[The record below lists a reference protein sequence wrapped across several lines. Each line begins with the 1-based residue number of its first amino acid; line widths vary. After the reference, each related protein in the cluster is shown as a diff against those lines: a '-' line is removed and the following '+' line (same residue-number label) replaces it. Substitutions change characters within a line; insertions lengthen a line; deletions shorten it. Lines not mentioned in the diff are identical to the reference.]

1 MTIPRK
7 MLCGFYAVIAVAAL
21 IATWVQ
27 NAAYFPKG
35 AGFLKDFALD
45 LKANPATRSISAD
58 IALFMLAAVVFMVIE
73 ARRHGIPYVWAY
85 VLGGMLIAISVTFPL
100 FMLMR
105 ERRLATLG
113 QVQPAITAAD
123 AVGLLLVALP
133 VLVISVRSLFV

>member
-100 FMLMR
+100 FLIAR
-105 ERRLATLG
+105 ERKL
-113 QVQPAITAAD
+113 AD
-123 AVGLLLVALP
+123 ADRASLRPLDAVLLAVFTAVAAG
-133 VLVISVRSLFV
+133 LVIFTGMG

>member
-1 MTIPRK
+1 MTISRK
-7 MLCGFYAVIAVAAL
+7 VLCGFYAVIALAAL
-21 IATWVQ
+21 IATWTQ

-45 LKANPATRSISAD
+45 LKANPASRSISAD

-100 FMLMR
+100 FLIAR
-105 ERRLATLG
+105 ERKL
-113 QVQPAITAAD
+113 AD
-123 AVGLLLVALP
+123 ADRASLRPLDAVLLAVFTAFVAGM
-133 VLVISVRSLFV
+133 VISTGMG